1 MKKASMTSVTGLYSS
16 KSNPVPQP
24 KRTSSKIGPSSN
36 PDAQK
41 ADRLMQKAHTQQESL
56 RGKSGM

>member
-1 MKKASMTSVTGLYSS
+1 MKKSSMTKVTGLYSY

-24 KRTSSKIGPSSN
+24 SRTSSKIGPSSN
-36 PDAQK
+36 PDAMK
-41 ADRLMQKAHTQQESL
+41 ANKLMQKAHAEKESL